1 MRDNFRAF
9 PFLLLL
15 SAVSLDQVSVF
26 HFAELLEATLV
37 PGHGSILFFSCLCL
51 LFGNQK
57 DNGVLIRFFKDI
69 PHFLQAVFV
78 LPCHKSYGEISRQ

>member
-1 MRDNFRAF
+1 MFRAF

-15 SAVSLDQVSVF
+15 SAVSLDPVSVF
-26 HFAELLEATLV
+26 PFAELLEATLV
-37 PGHGSILFFSCLCL
+37 PGHGSILSSSCLCP

-69 PHFLQAVFV
+69 PHFLEAVFV
-78 LPCHKSYGEISRQ
+78 LPCRRSYWEISSQ